1 VTTRYRVA
9 STKLEEIHTGASFL
23 PGEEAPGF
31 DPSDPDDAR
40 KLEEGLFVAI
50 QDQPARPPSKE
61 AVALAKELDVD
72 LDKVA
77 GSGANGTVTVAD
89 VQRTHDDQEENQ

>member
-1 VTTRYRVA
+1 MTTRFRVA

-31 DPSDPDDAR
+31 DPNDPDDAR

-50 QDQPARPPSKE
+50 QEPDTEPTPDA
-61 AVALAKELDVD
+61 VD
-72 LDKVA
+72 LAEKLGVDLGKVA
-77 GSGANGTVTVAD
+77 GSGANSRVTKAD
-89 VQRTHDDQEENQ
+89 VQKAHDDQEKSK